1 MRYVLM
7 GAALVVLAAMQSSI
21 LPYFRLY
28 SGQPNLV
35 MLAVTAWAINSSWEE
50 GAFWAFWGGICMDL
64 LSIVP
69 LGTSVVPLL
78 FTTFTV
84 RLAVTQTEG
93 LTLFIYLA
101 VIFAGTILAQILLF
115 VVLGLEG
122 YAIEPVPV
130 IRYFAIP
137 SLIYQMA
144 VAVPVYLIVRWL
156 GRTFP
161 ARRVL

>member
-1 MRYVLM
+1 MRYLLM
-7 GAALVVLAAMQSSI
+7 GAGLVMLAAVQSSI

-35 MLAVTAWAINSSWEE
+35 MLVVAAWAIDSSWEE

-64 LSIVP
+64 LSVVP

-78 FTTFTV
+78 VATFAI

-93 LTLFIYLA
+93 LTLLIYL
-101 VIFAGTILAQILLF
+101 VVVLAGIIIAQIVLF

-122 YAIEPVPV
+122 YFIEPVPV

-137 SLIYQMA
+137 SVIYQML
-144 VAVPVYLIVRWL
+144 VAAPVYVVVRWL